1 MNKNYVRAGMA
12 GIALAGLVSMVLP
25 AVAEKLSFAAD
36 LKAANEVP
44 PNKSAGTGAVAA
56 AYDTASKKL
65 EWTVTYAGLTG
76 AATGAHFHGPADA
89 TKNAGVAVA
98 IPGTASPMTG
108 SATLTDAQ
116 AADLL
121 AGKWYVNVHTAANK
135 DGEIRG
141 QVMKSK

>member
-1 MNKNYVRAGMA
+1 MSKNYVRAGMA
-12 GIALAGLVSMVLP
+12 GMALAGLVFMASP
-25 AVAEKLSFAAD
+25 AAAEKLAFSAD
-36 LKAANEVP
+36 LKAASEVP
-44 PNKSAGTGAVAA
+44 PNNSKGAGTVAA
-56 AYDTASKKL
+56 AYDTAGKKL
-65 EWTVTYAGLTG
+65 DWTVTYTGLTG

-121 AGKWYVNVHTAANK
+121 AGKWYVNVHTDANK

-141 QVMKSK
+141 QVVKSK